1 MMVKDDGSDDTPI
14 SRGETDL
21 VGRDAVYGMFGFRRY
36 NVCLTS
42 LSTLCSSTYFSGASC
57 QKQSGGMYDKIC
69 KT

>member
-36 NVCLTS
+36 NVPYITLHS
-42 LSTLCSSTYFSGASC
+42 LLFNVLLRGIMSETEWRYV
-57 QKQSGGMYDKIC
+57 
-69 KT
+69 